1 MKGIIPAA
9 GLGTRLRPLT
19 FTRPKPVLKVAGKP
33 IILHAIETLHAA
45 GITELAVI
53 VSDLTHTEIEYAL
66 SKVPDLD
73 VTLIDQP
80 EQLGL
85 GHAVSMAREWAA
97 DDDVCVYLGDNLF
110 EYGVVSYVEQFKRD
124 KPDALIALV
133 EVPDPSAFG
142 VARMDGGRIVE
153 LIEKPKNPPSN
164 LAVAGAYLF
173 SSRIF
178 EVLARLSPSARGEF
192 EITDA
197 IQELIASG
205 GTVLGQ
211 RVQGWWKDTGK
222 PDDLLDANRL
232 LLERIEPRLDG
243 TVINSRIS
251 GRVQLPASSSVTNC
265 SIVGPVLIGED
276 VVLENAY
283 VGPFTSIGR
292 KSVIRNAE
300 VEHSVI
306 ESFVRIED
314 VDTRLQDCLIGLRA
328 QISGG
333 RRVPRTLKLILSDA
347 SMVELT

>member
-33 IILHAIETLHAA
+33 IIIHAIETLLAA
-45 GITELAVI
+45 GISEIAVI
-53 VSDLTHTEIEYAL
+53 VSDLTRTEIEYTL
-66 SKVPDLD
+66 SQVRGAQI
-73 VTLIDQP
+73 VLIDQE

-85 GHAVSMAREWAA
+85 GHAVSMARAWAA
-97 DDDVCVYLGDNLF
+97 GDDVCVYLGDNLF
-110 EYGVVSYVEQFKRD
+110 EHGVDSYVEQFNRD
-124 KPDALIALV
+124 RPDALIALV
-133 EVPDPSAFG
+133 EVPDPGAFG
-142 VARMDGGRIVE
+142 VARMDGSRILE

-164 LAVAGAYLF
+164 LAVAGAYIF
-173 SSRIF
+173 SSKIF
-178 EVLARLSPSARGEF
+178 EALDGLPASARGEF

-197 IQELIASG
+197 IQRLIHEG

-211 RVQGWWKDTGK
+211 RVRGWWKDTGK
-222 PDDLLDANRL
+222 PVDLLDANRL

-243 TVINSRIS
+243 EVLNSRIS
-251 GRVQLPASSSVTNC
+251 GRVHLPASSRVVGC
-265 SIVGPVLIGED
+265 KIVGPVLIGEE
-276 VVLENAY
+276 VVLEDAY

-292 KSVIRNAE
+292 GTVIRHAE

-306 ESFVRIED
+306 EAEVRIEN
-314 VDTRLQDCLIGLRA
+314 VDIRLQDCLIGLRA

-347 SMVELT
+347 SVVELT

>member
-66 SKVPDLD
+66 GKVPGLE
-73 VTLIDQP
+73 VTFIDQS

-85 GHAVSMAREWAA
+85 GHAVSMAREWVG
-97 DDDVCVYLGDNLF
+97 DDPVCVYLGDNLF
-110 EYGVVSYVEQFKRD
+110 EYGVKSYVEQFEREQ
-124 KPDALIALV
+124 PDALIALV

-142 VARMDGGRIVE
+142 VARLEEGRIVE
-153 LIEKPKNPPSN
+153 LLEKPKNPPSN
-164 LAVAGAYLF
+164 LAVAGAYIF
-173 SSRIF
+173 SPRIF
-178 EVLARLSPSARGEF
+178 GILADLKPSARGEY

-232 LLERIEPRLDG
+232 LLERIEARVEG

-265 SIVGPVLIGED
+265 SIVGPVLIGEN

-306 ESFVRIED
+306 ESFAQIEN
-314 VDTRLQDCLIGLRA
+314 VDIRLQDCLIGLRA
-328 QISGG
+328 KVIGG
-333 RRVPRTLKLILSDA
+333 RRVPRTLRFTLSDA
-347 SMVELT
+347 SVVELT